1 MSRNGLLQQQLPQVY
16 GKYIDGLLLC
26 FFRQFVPDLPLNGG
40 KDQALVGIGAGFC
53 VHLGERVSFFYL
65 QETVQFRQH
74 FFFRVIQRKLQV
86 FQLFPPVQG
95 QGAVG
100 RKLPHRFAV
109 LFVHKEVFAGSLVC
123 GKDGRQLGV
132 LPQDPADQGPY
143 VGPVR
148 NGFRYNILGPFPG
161 IAFRFHAFFSIDKR
175 RRQFGQAP
183 GRVCLQHNVAG
194 QGFQSLFPG
203 NLGPGTFLRPVGQVQ
218 VLQYLH
224 LFRRHDLPFQFRR
237 QLFLFPDGIQDLF
250 TALVQVPQVLG
261 PGFQSTD
268 LLFVQGAGGFF
279 TVPSDEGD
287 GVASVQQLQGGFRL
301 GRFNI

>member
-1 MSRNGLLQQQLPQVY
+1 MFGNHFCGKLFCFVGSGAVADGDKSSAKLFYQFYKMGFRFILLPLAADDIQGVRSQYLALGIDDGGLTAGTVARVQADDRMSRNGLLQQQLTQVY
-16 GKYIDGLLLC
+16 GKYIDGLLLR

-40 KDQALVGIGAGFC
+40 KDQTLVGVGAGFC

-109 LFVHKEVFAGSLVC
+109 LFVHKEIFAGGLVC

-161 IAFRFHAFFSIDKR
+161 IAFRFHAFFSIDER
-175 RRQFGQAP
+175 RRQFRQTFR
-183 GRVCLQHNVAG
+183 RVCLQHNVAG
-194 QGFQSLFPG
+194 
-203 NLGPGTFLRPVGQVQ
+203 
-218 VLQYLH
+218 
-224 LFRRHDLPFQFRR
+224 
-237 QLFLFPDGIQDLF
+237 
-250 TALVQVPQVLG
+250 
-261 PGFQSTD
+261 
-268 LLFVQGAGGFF
+268 
-279 TVPSDEGD
+279 
-287 GVASVQQLQGGFRL
+287 
-301 GRFNI
+301 